1 MSNQTV
7 SVRDLSFSYDG
18 VETVLSHLS
27 FQQEPGVLAVTG
39 PSGCGKTTLL
49 KLLSG
54 LEEPDE
60 GQIFFGDE
68 DVTRVAAR
76 KRKVA
81 FIFQDAGLYPH
92 LTAYQHILMMCHDD
106 LRTKELL
113 SACGIARYV
122 NCKPQHLSRGER
134 QKLALAKC
142 FATDARLYLMDEP
155 MSAIDE
161 RGKERLYAYLKEW
174 QREKN
179 AIVLYV
185 SHREED
191 IRSLADTVL
200 DLTPPDFPKAYD
212 EEE

>member
-68 DVTRVAAR
+68 DVTRVAE
-76 KRKVA
+76 
-81 FIFQDAGLYPH
+81 
-92 LTAYQHILMMCHDD
+92 
-106 LRTKELL
+106 TKSCLHFSRRGAVSPSDRL
-113 SACGIARYV
+113 SAYSDDV
-122 NCKPQHLSRGER
+122 SR
-134 QKLALAKC
+134 
-142 FATDARLYLMDEP
+142 
-155 MSAIDE
+155 
-161 RGKERLYAYLKEW
+161 
-174 QREKN
+174 
-179 AIVLYV
+179 
-185 SHREED
+185 
-191 IRSLADTVL
+191 
-200 DLTPPDFPKAYD
+200 
-212 EEE
+212 